1 MSKDHRLVA
10 IVLTFA
16 CLSWPARAAESPL
29 QFWAAQVRPSVSPPL
44 SRHDG
49 KSVVGGIVRASWY
62 GGAHERLS
70 RYTASGELFRPWART
85 AAHRSLPFGTR
96 LEVTYRGRSTIVTV
110 NDRGPAAYTGRSL
123 DLSRGAA
130 SDLGMFG
137 AGAALVAIRIV
148 N

>member
-1 MSKDHRLVA
+1 
-10 IVLTFA
+10 
-16 CLSWPARAAESPL
+16 
-29 QFWAAQVRPSVSPPL
+29 
-44 SRHDG
+44 
-49 KSVVGGIVRASWY
+49 
-62 GGAHERLS
+62 
-70 RYTASGELFRPWART
+70 
-85 AAHRSLPFGTR
+85 LPFGTR

-137 AGAALVAIRIV
+137 AGDARVTFRVI